1 MKIALVSP
9 MHLPISQEGGSLEQL
24 MLTIINKNEENK
36 KMDIDV
42 YTTYF
47 EKAEREY
54 VNTKFYKIKISILDI
69 LQQKFRNLLNKIF
82 EKKRYIS
89 IIDKTVKELK
99 KHKYDKIIVENNMYL
114 YKEIYN
120 NIDSKVDMYYHMHN
134 DLNDTDKTPD
144 NYMFIER
151 TAKKIFVVS
160 DYIKER
166 LYSIKKTDKIQVLL
180 NSIDFEKICNNLKNK
195 EELKEIKNNI
205 GINDKNLTI
214 SFIGRVTQE
223 KGIQELIKA
232 FKILYKTNKNL
243 RLLIVGSLWFGKG
256 KSDFEKMLE
265 NEIIDIKEAVCFTGY
280 VNYKDI
286 AKYYQ
291 ITDIVVIPSIC
302 NDAMPLTAV
311 ESMYFNLPII
321 STRQGGL
328 VATLG
333 EAALYI
339 KNIDNL
345 ENELVLLLTKV
356 INDGNIRKQL
366 KEKSKERIN
375 TGEFSSKLYFDK
387 FCEYIK

>member
-120 NIDSKVDMYYHMHN
+120 NIDPKVDMYYHMHN